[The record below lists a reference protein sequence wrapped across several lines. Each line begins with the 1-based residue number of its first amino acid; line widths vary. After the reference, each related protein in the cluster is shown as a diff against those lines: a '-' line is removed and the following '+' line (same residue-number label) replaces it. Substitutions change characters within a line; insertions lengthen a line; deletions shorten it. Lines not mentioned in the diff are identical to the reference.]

1 MTNDGLAPFSAGM
14 ISVVI
19 PTLNVA
25 ETLLPG
31 LAALIPAAVEG
42 LVREVVVADGGSTDA
57 TLAMADDAGA
67 RIVDAPTDRKG
78 AYAAG
83 CKAAKGP
90 WLLIL
95 SPDTRLGAE
104 WEAAARAHIS
114 DYPKFAGYFRLALDD
129 HGAGAR
135 LKEAMAGLIGRPGEA
150 QGLLISKALYES
162 VGRAPPKGR
171 MRPLPARIF
180 RTA

>member
-1 MTNDGLAPFSAGM
+1 M

-19 PTLNVA
+19 PTLNAA
-25 ETLLPG
+25 ETLLPS
-31 LAALIPAAVEG
+31 LAALIPAAVDG

-67 RIVDAPTDRKG
+67 RIVSAPADRDG

-83 CKAAKGP
+83 CAAAKGP

-95 SPDTRLGAE
+95 APEMRLGSE
-104 WEAAARAHIS
+104 WEAAAKAHIN
-114 DYPKFAGYFRLALDD
+114 DYPKSAGYFRLALDD

-135 LKEAMAGLIGRPGEA
+135 LKEVMAGLFARPGDA
-150 QGLLISKALYES
+150 QGLLISKALYEQA
-162 VGRAPPKGR
+162 GQRPPKGR
-171 MRPLPARIF
+171 LRPLPARIF
-180 RTA
+180 RTAP